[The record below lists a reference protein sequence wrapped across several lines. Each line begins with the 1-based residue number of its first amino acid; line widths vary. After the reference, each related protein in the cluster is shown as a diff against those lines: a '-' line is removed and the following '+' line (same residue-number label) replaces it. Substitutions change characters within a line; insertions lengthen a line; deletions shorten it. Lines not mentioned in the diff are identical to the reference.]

1 MRISDWSSYVFSSD
15 LLGTSALPNIQ
26 LFANVSRSAEVP
38 SYDAGIFSSPTA
50 DMKAQRAT
58 TYEIGTR
65 GSSGGI
71 GWDISLYR
79 SEIRNEL
86 QCLTLFPWN
95 HAPPIMPIAP
105 TLRASR
111 SAWLPPFRSPLWATL
126 SRSPHPPP

>member
-1 MRISDWSSYVFSSD
+1 MFKQKTACEMRISDWSSDVCSSD
-15 LLGTSALPNIQ
+15 L
-26 LFANVSRSAEVP
+26 
-38 SYDAGIFSSPTA
+38 YDAGIFSSPTA

-86 QCLTLFPWN
+86 QCLTLFPW
-95 HAPPIMPIAP
+95 APCTTTNADRTVHQGIEVGLDATIPLSA
-105 TLRASR
+105 RSEESR
-111 SAWLPPFRSPLWATL
+111 VGKECVSPF
-126 SRSPHPPP
+126 